1 MRSARVCEAN
11 SPDFAL
17 GSLCDAFEVS
27 SRSRTVLKTRAG
39 PRPLNLRLRKK
50 MLQSQRLPDG
60 SEADLAI
67 RWCRGGKGGRNAQEV
82 PVMRDY
88 AETVK
93 NFSAADLERRT
104 LAGSLGGG
112 VNACI
117 ECCDRWVKNGAIGLE
132 WHGANGERRT
142 LTFMEMRD
150 RAGRV
155 ANYLQSKG
163 IG

>member
-1 MRSARVCEAN
+1 GGQGDLQEHSNRGGHHHPWSPAGVRLCTPYHCIMARGTKDTEFTCDGRVTFA
-11 SPDFAL
+11 SPL
-17 GSLCDAFEVS
+17 M
-27 SRSRTVLKTRAG
+27 SRADGKSGSRTGLKTRAG
-39 PRPLNLRLRKK
+39 GRPLNLRQRKK
-50 MLQSQRLPDG
+50 MLKSQRLPG
-60 SEADLAI
+60 RPEAALAI

-117 ECCDRWVKNGAIGLE
+117 E
-132 WHGANGERRT
+132 
-142 LTFMEMRD
+142 
-150 RAGRV
+150 
-155 ANYLQSKG
+155 
-163 IG
+163 